1 MRIISGK
8 YRSKRITAPKNLP
21 VRPTTDMAKEGIFN
35 VINNSFYFENLTVL
49 DLFSG
54 TGNITYEFASRGVKS
69 VTCVDNNYLCTSFAK
84 SMVAEM
90 EFDQVTVLKSDAIKY
105 LESTRTTFRL
115 IYADPPYG
123 MENQREMIEKIMA
136 GNLLEDEGW
145 LILEHDEYHHF
156 EDIEGFEQQRRYG
169 SVNFS
174 IFVKN
179 KGNE

>member
-1 MRIISGK
+1 MRIINGK
-8 YRSKRITAPKNLP
+8 YRSKRISAPKNLP

-35 VINNSFYFENLTVL
+35 VINNSYYFKNLVVL

-54 TGNITYEFASRGVKS
+54 TGNVTYEFASRGAKA
-69 VTCVDNNYLCTSFAK
+69 VTSVDNNYHCTSFIK

-90 EFDQVTVLKSDAIKY
+90 NFDQVSVLKTDAIKF
-105 LESTRTTFRL
+105 LESSRSTFRL

-123 MENQREMIEKIMA
+123 MEGQREMVQQIMT
-136 GNLLEDEGW
+136 GDLLEEEGW

-156 EDIEGFEQQRRYG
+156 EDLDGFEQQRRYG

-174 IFVKN
+174 IFVKTTS
-179 KGNE
+179 NE

>member
-8 YRSKRITAPKNLP
+8 YRSKRISAPKNLP

-35 VINNSFYFENLTVL
+35 VMDNSFYFENLVVL

-54 TGNITYEFASRGVKS
+54 TGNVTYEFASRGAKS
-69 VTCVDNNYLCTSFAK
+69 VTCVDNNYNCTSFIK

-90 EFDQVTVLKSDAIKY
+90 NFDQVSVIKSDADKF
-105 LESTRTTFRL
+105 LTSSKSTFRI
-115 IYADPPYG
+115 IYADPPYN
-123 MENQREMIEKIMA
+123 MDDQIEMVRKIMS
-136 GNLLEDEGW
+136 GDLLEEEGW

-156 EDIEGFEQQRRYG
+156 DEVEEFEQQRRYG

-174 IFVKN
+174 IFVK
-179 KGNE
+179 KSKS